1 MSSPVRLLLVDDD
14 PLVRAGLAS
23 MLGGTPA
30 VQLVGEAANGREAV
44 DAVRELCPDVVL
56 MDIGMPVL
64 DGVAATAEIRR
75 YPDAVS
81 GVAATEIRRRPDAVS
96 GVEPPTD
103 VLPEVLI
110 LTTFGSD
117 DHLLAALRAG
127 AAGYLLKDAAPAEI
141 VTAVLKVAAGESVL
155 SSQSTRQ
162 LMAHAA
168 HTDHDTR
175 RTAAVSALS
184 HLTARE
190 QDVVQAVAEGKSNPE
205 IAEAL
210 QLGVATVKTHLTNAL
225 AKLQLTNRVQLAL
238 LAHDA
243 DLV

>member
-23 MLGGTPA
+23 MLGGTPS

-44 DAVRELCPDVVL
+44 DAVRDLHPDVVL

-64 DGVAATAEIRR
+64 DGVDAT
-75 YPDAVS
+75 
-81 GVAATEIRRRPDAVS
+81 TEIRRHPAAPD
-96 GVEPPTD
+96 
-103 VLPEVLI
+103 VLI

-117 DHLLAALRAG
+117 THLLAALRAG

-155 SSQSTRQ
+155 SPHSTRQ

-168 HTDHDTR
+168 DTDHDTR
-175 RTAAVSALS
+175 RTAALSALDT
-184 HLTARE
+184 LTPRE
-190 QDVVQAVAEGKSNPE
+190 RDVVQAVAEGKSNPE

-210 QLGVATVKTHLTNAL
+210 DLGPATVKTHLTNAL
-225 AKLQLTNRVQLAL
+225 TKLHLINRVQLAL

-243 DLV
+243 EPHP

>member
-1 MSSPVRLLLVDDD
+1 MTGVSTPVRLVLVDDD

-23 MLGGTPA
+23 MLGGTPS

-44 DAVRELCPDVVL
+44 DAVRDLSPDVVL

-64 DGVAATAEIRR
+64 DGVAATGEIRR
-75 YPDAVS
+75 HP
-81 GVAATEIRRRPDAVS
+81 AA
-96 GVEPPTD
+96 
-103 VLPEVLI
+103 PEVLI

-141 VTAVLKVAAGESVL
+141 LDAVLKVAAGESVL
-155 SSQSTRQ
+155 SPQSTRQ
-162 LMAHAA
+162 LIAHAA
-168 HTDHDTR
+168 QEANGR
-175 RTAAVSALS
+175 RTAARAALAQ
-184 HLTARE
+184 LTDRE
-190 QDVVQAVAEGKSNPE
+190 RDVVQAVAEGESNPE
-205 IAEAL
+205 IADAL

-225 AKLQLTNRVQLAL
+225 TKLDLTNRVQLAL

-243 DLV
+243 ELV